1 MNRQVTSVLVLGLA
15 GAICGC
21 ATTGYQRASQTGS
34 VINEARAVVTNIQQN
49 IDAAAR
55 ALQTMTGPDA
65 TELRQ
70 PYQTLSAAVT
80 SLDIRATR
88 LSSYA
93 QAFQKKSNAYLKA
106 WQEELGAYQS
116 PTIRNVSAE
125 RRDAVVESFKK
136 VSEQFQAADE
146 STKPLRV
153 YLKDMRRYL
162 GTDLTAAGVASGH
175 ELARRITEL
184 ATEVEQRLQSLLA
197 ELNRVETE
205 LSPMKPGTETPAEAK

>member
-15 GAICGC
+15 AAICGC
-21 ATTGYQRASQTGS
+21 ATTGYQRASQTRS
-34 VINEARAVVTNIQQN
+34 VINEARAVVTNIQQRV
-49 IDAAAR
+49 DAASR
-55 ALQTMTGPDA
+55 ALQSVTGPDA

-80 SLDIRATR
+80 SLDIQANR

-93 QAFQKKSNAYLKA
+93 QAFQKKSNAYLKT

-116 PTIRNVSAE
+116 PTIRNASAE
-125 RRDAVVESFKK
+125 RRNAVVESFKK

-162 GTDLTAAGVASGH
+162 RTDLTAPGVTSVQ
-175 ELARRITEL
+175 ELAGRITQL
-184 ATEVEQRLQSLLA
+184 ATEVQQRLQSLLA

-205 LSPMKPGTETPAEAK
+205 LSPMKPGTQTPAEAK